1 MWHSAQQCSAVML
14 SVPFYLLQSWM
25 SWRSVLSPPI
35 NDFGIV
41 SFPDLIL
48 FNITKIQLC
57 SLFINNIFF
66 RLFHPRS
73 VLQSPRRLTT
83 TKPATSLTPSKS
95 KSTPALRR
103 RNGFPVEFCISVTAF
118 WRSTGVNLKQGDQIG
133 RFFCP
138 IGYFYN
144 FPKKW
149 KSQK

>member
-14 SVPFYLLQSWM
+14 SVAFYLLQSWM

-35 NDFGIV
+35 SDFGIV

-73 VLQSPRRLTT
+73 VLQSSRRLTT

-95 KSTPALRR
+95 KSTPALRK
-103 RNGFPVEFCISVTAF
+103 RNGFPVEFYISATAF
-118 WRSTGVNLKQGDQIG
+118 WRSTGVNLKQGDQIC
-133 RFFCP
+133 RFFP
-138 IGYFYN
+138 QLATFAIFRKVEVAKN
-144 FPKKW
+144 
-149 KSQK
+149 